1 MERRS
6 AVRGRCEGG
15 PRPRRGRSALGS
27 WQGVRS
33 GTPRA
38 GDGAPRWGGR
48 TLGGAA
54 GRPRDGRAPSGCGDE
69 GRLRTGCGGGAVAG
83 SVARV
88 SRRRRWS
95 AVRATAG
102 RCRLAG
108 FAGGRGPGAVVGR
121 RGLGRSC
128 PASAP
133 LVSRPCDGR
142 APSGCGDGG
151 RLRTGCGGGAV
162 AGSVAR
168 VSRRRR
174 WSAVRATGGRC
185 RLAGSTGADG
195 PGAAVGAS
203 AGSVVRATAGRRR
216 LIRGWAAPGDR
227 APRWGGRRFSRP
239 APTNPALQPPA
250 ACTRA
255 RITRTSSPISGC
267 HWTPRTQG
275 DDGSSIASTVPS
287 AAWAVG
293 IRPSPS
299 RSTAWWW

>member
-15 PRPRRGRSALGS
+15 PRPRRGGSALGS

-48 TLGGAA
+48 WFGRSCPGSVLPVVRATA
-54 GRPRDGRAPSGCGDE
+54 GRRRVAGMEGVCGP
-69 GRLRTGCGGGAVAG
+69 GAVAG

-95 AVRATAG
+95 AVRATDG

-108 FAGGRGPGAVVGR
+108 
-121 RGLGRSC
+121 
-128 PASAP
+128 
-133 LVSRPCDGR
+133 
-142 APSGCGDGG
+142 
-151 RLRTGCGGGAV
+151 
-162 AGSVAR
+162 
-168 VSRRRR
+168 
-174 WSAVRATGGRC
+174 
-185 RLAGSTGADG
+185 LAGADG